1 MYIFYS
7 FLTIYILQD
16 PLNLIEKEYRNDNFE
31 RQLLVD
37 RLNQI
42 KNIFDEES
50 TTLYILETKE
60 ILEIKKKVIET
71 YLNFLVKDNFD
82 LISIFYLFLLFFQ

>member
-1 MYIFYS
+1 MYIIYS
-7 FLTIYILQD
+7 LLTIYILQD
-16 PLNLIEKEYRNDNFE
+16 PLNLIEKEYRNDSFE
-31 RQLLVD
+31 GKLLVD

-71 YLNFLVKDNFD
+71 YLNFLVKENFE
-82 LISIFYLFLLFFQ
+82 LISNIFFNSN

>member
-1 MYIFYS
+1 MYIIYS
-7 FLTIYILQD
+7 LLTIYILQD
-16 PLNLIEKEYRNDNFE
+16 PLNLIEKEYRNDSFE
-31 RQLLVD
+31 GKLLVD

-60 ILEIKKKVIET
+60 VMEIKKKVIET
-71 YLNFLVKDNFD
+71 YLNFLVKDNFEM
-82 LISIFYLFLLFFQ
+82 ISKIIFIQI